1 VISWAEHLCFKLGV
15 GRITENH
22 NSALGGE
29 EIQMNEIMRAK
40 SYIENN
46 KHTIIIIILSNACF
60 LERRKVPN
68 SQQER

>member
-1 VISWAEHLCFKLGV
+1 
-15 GRITENH
+15 
-22 NSALGGE
+22 
-29 EIQMNEIMRAK
+29 MNEIMPAK

-68 SQQER
+68 SQKER